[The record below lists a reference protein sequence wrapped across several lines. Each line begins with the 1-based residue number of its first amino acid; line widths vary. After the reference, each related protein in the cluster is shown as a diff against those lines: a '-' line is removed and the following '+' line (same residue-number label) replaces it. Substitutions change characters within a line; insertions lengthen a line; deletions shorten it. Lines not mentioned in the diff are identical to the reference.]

1 MLTRQHIKALIAMPS
16 IGLRESIMPYPAF
29 ALEADQ
35 NEMQN
40 AFIEVSNQRFGHQME
55 SLFIQIIEHM
65 PNYELMIENLQI
77 FDGKNTLGEL
87 DFIVKNQ
94 TTEKLI
100 HIELAV
106 KFYIYEPNDIEL
118 AGFVGPNHHDSLLDK
133 INKLKERQFPLLHHK
148 QVKNMLESLGITSES
163 IEQLLCFKAFIFV
176 PNDLELKPFAE
187 INNACAAGTYIKQE
201 AFTESDFGAYE
212 FHFPP
217 KTDWILTPNDSPNWL
232 SFSQAQ
238 LLLQS
243 FLEKKNAPMVWIK
256 NHEGISRMF
265 IVD

>member
-16 IGLRESIMPYPAF
+16 IGLREYVMPYPAF
-29 ALEADQ
+29 ALEKDQ

-40 AFIEVSNQRFGHQME
+40 AFIEVSNLRFGHQME
-55 SLFIQIIEHM
+55 SLFLQIIEHM
-65 PNYELMIENLQI
+65 PNYELVMENLQI
-77 FDGKNTLGEL
+77 FDGKTTLGEL
-87 DFIVKNQ
+87 DFIVKNH
-94 TTEKLI
+94 TTEQLI

-106 KFYIYEPNDIEL
+106 KFYLYEPNHHEL

-133 INKLKERQFPLLHHK
+133 INKLKERQFPLLRHK
-148 QVKNMLESLGITSES
+148 QVKNLLESLGIKSEN
-163 IEQLLCFKAFIFV
+163 IEQNLCFKAFVFV
-176 PNDLELKPFAE
+176 PKDLELNPFAE
-187 INNACAAGTYIKQE
+187 INNACIAGTYIKQE
-201 AFTESDFGAYE
+201 AFTESDFVEYE

-238 LLLQS
+238 LLLQG

-256 NHEGISRMF
+256 NHQGIKRMF
-265 IVD
+265 VVE

>member
-16 IGLRESIMPYPAF
+16 IGLKESVIPYPDF

-55 SLFIQIIEHM
+55 SLFLQIIEQM
-65 PNYELMIENLQI
+65 PNYELVMENLQI
-77 FDGKNTLGEL
+77 FDGKTTLGEL
-87 DFIVKNQ
+87 DFIVKNH
-94 TTEKLI
+94 TTEQLI

-106 KFYIYEPNDIEL
+106 KFYIYEPNDYEL

-133 INKLKERQFPLLHHK
+133 INKLKECQFPLLHHK
-148 QVKNMLESLGITSES
+148 QVKNMLESLGINHES
-163 IEQLLCFKAFIFV
+163 IEQMLCFKAFIFV
-176 PNDLELKPFAE
+176 PKALAFHAFAE
-187 INNACAAGTYIKQE
+187 INNACIAGTYIKHE
-201 AFTESDFGAYE
+201 AFTESDFGNAE

-217 KTDWILTPNDSPNWL
+217 KTDWILTPNDSPTWL
-232 SFSQAQ
+232 SFNQAQ
-238 LLLQS
+238 LLLQG

-256 NHEGISRMF
+256 NHQGIKRIF
-265 IVD
+265 VVE

>member
-16 IGLRESIMPYPAF
+16 IGLQKSVMPYPAF
-29 ALEADQ
+29 ALETDQ

-55 SLFIQIIEHM
+55 SLFLQIIEHM
-65 PNYELMIENLQI
+65 PNYELVIENLQI

-87 DFIVKNQ
+87 DFIVKNH

-106 KFYIYEPNDIEL
+106 KFYIYEPNDNEL

-133 INKLKERQFPLLHHK
+133 VKKLRDYQFPLLQHS
-148 QVKNMLESLGITSES
+148 QVKNMLESLGIESEN
-163 IEQLLCFKAFIFV
+163 IEQQLCLKAFVFV
-176 PNDLELKPFAE
+176 PKGLEFNAFAE
-187 INNACAAGTYIKQE
+187 INNACVAGTYIKQE
-201 AFTESDFGAYE
+201 AFTESEFGAYE
-212 FHFPP
+212 FHFPA
-217 KTDWILTPNDSPNWL
+217 KTDWILTPNDLPNWL

-238 LLLQS
+238 LLLQG
-243 FLEKKNAPMVWIK
+243 FLENKNAPMVWIK
-256 NHEGISRMF
+256 NHQGISRMF
-265 IVD
+265 IVE